1 MFKFLRK
8 TALWIVIA
16 PWALFGL
23 GAASNQAVL
32 WANHDKFPVM
42 VNTLKERVMVAQ
54 AQANYKELAADAGID
69 PTLPA
74 GMIDDTHCVMTD
86 KTHLNFLADVFDLKD
101 GIYSIGDFTILL
113 GEWMSGFAPFIWMF
127 EVCRR
132 LRQE

>member
-86 KTHLNFLADVFDLKD
+86 KTHLNFLANVFDMKAA
-101 GIYSIGDFTILL
+101 IYSIGDFTLML